1 MEKKCA
7 EKYSID
13 WNRIEGPAF
22 GKTKQKGH
30 IRYDMYAHVFIMK
43 ISYWWF
49 VSHIYSWDVENH
61 VFFSFKCIFSRL
73 YFIIFWSVMAD

>member
-22 GKTKQKGH
+22 GKTKRKGH
-30 IRYDMYAHVFIMK
+30 ILYDMYAHCTRFYYEN
-43 ISYWWF
+43 SNWWF
-49 VSHIYSWDVENH
+49 VSHIYSWEVENH
-61 VFFSFKCIFSRL
+61 VFFHSNVYFRAFISSF
-73 YFIIFWSVMAD
+73 

>member
-30 IRYDMYAHVFIMK
+30 TLYDMYAHVFIMK
-43 ISYWWF
+43 IRIDGSF
-49 VSHIYSWDVENH
+49 HISTRE
-61 VFFSFKCIFSRL
+61 K
-73 YFIIFWSVMAD
+73 